1 MKKITSLIPILIV
14 ILIIVVIVQNFTMS
28 KQTPATIKIDG
39 RKYNI
44 VKEVI
49 DTVEVEKIKEVRKGK
64 DTVYLDTTI
73 YVRVPVGI
81 DTLSVIRDYFAKRVY
96 KDTLFLPDSLGF
108 VYIVDTITKN
118 SVESRFFRARVKER
132 VITDTKIVKDPPRDQ
147 LFIGLNSQF
156 GGGSFVTSVGGSLI
170 YKSKNDKLYQL
181 GGGITNNNLKPY
193 VNGGIYWKIKLKK
206 D

>member
-147 LFIGLNSQF
+147 LFVGLNSQF